1 MLPLILGIGAAALL
15 LGRKAVKR
23 AGARSNPRRAVKRA
37 KRDKAGRF
45 TLARRRRSRR
55 VERPLSQKI
64 RIARGFLRHDTDP
77 ESRAVTQGI
86 LRRLLAEKRAKR
98 NPAADSVYFL
108 QNRIAHLRG
117 LIREAPPEDK
127 AKLREILK
135 LETDRYNRARLTPRA
150 MQANPARRRKG
161 KRVSVDQA
169 ASRLAWWRWHHNP
182 KRKMTRSE
190 ARAFFDAMYAGEQSR
205 QESRLRSPAGE
216 AERQARNRAALAR
229 LRAKTNPRRRRK
241 ASRRK

>member
-23 AGARSNPRRAVKRA
+23 ATRSNPRKR
-37 KRDKAGRF
+37 
-45 TLARRRRSRR
+45 
-55 VERPLSQKI
+55 KI
-64 RIARGFLRHDTDP
+64 
-77 ESRAVTQGI
+77 
-86 LRRLLAEKRAKR
+86 AKR
-98 NPAADSVYFL
+98 NPAQDEKHRYAIVYHWTIGGDADTQVVDAATVRLMPESWQVESWH
-108 QNRIAHLRG
+108 ATKA
-117 LIREAPPEDK
+117 EANAALAEQK
-127 AKLREILK
+127 AR
-135 LETDRYNRARLTPRA
+135 
-150 MQANPARRRKG
+150 ANPARRRKG

-190 ARAFFDAMYAGEQSR
+190 ARAFFDAMYAGGQSR

-229 LRAKTNPRRRRK
+229 LRAKTNPRRRRR

>member
-23 AGARSNPRRAVKRA
+23 VRRNPLRPHRKQYAIRRRQRAKFWSKVRRIQQSGRRAEHRA
-37 KRDKAGRF
+37 
-45 TLARRRRSRR
+45 
-55 VERPLSQKI
+55 
-64 RIARGFLRHDTDP
+64 RI
-77 ESRAVTQGI
+77 
-86 LRRLLAEKRAKR
+86 AKR
-98 NPAADSVYFL
+98 NPHGGLHKKIDVYVNGRYFWSTNKHATCASAKADALAALRKRASAGKVPIPSSGW
-108 QNRIAHLRG
+108 NVVAHF
-117 LIREAPPEDK
+117 D
-127 AKLREILK
+127 
-135 LETDRYNRARLTPRA
+135 ARQR
-150 MQANPARRRKG
+150 NPARRRKG

-190 ARAFFDAMYAGEQSR
+190 ARAFFDAMYAGGQSR

-216 AERQARNRAALAR
+216 AERQARNRAAPAR
-229 LRAKTNPRRRRK
+229 LRAKTNPRRRRR